1 MSENRQ
7 SPGQNELNAPSPSPL
22 PCANGCGFFGSPS
35 TMNMCSKCF
44 RENQRTT
51 PSPPTDLSTT
61 LPSSNSPNSDNLQV
75 PTAVPA
81 LVIPTQTED
90 QADPIRQMSIGS
102 STPGCSSEK
111 NQSSIVESKTENV
124 VQPPKKKIQKNK
136 RRCFKCNARILLTAV
151 ECHCGYKFC
160 NAHRLAEAHECDH
173 DYQSAGRQQLAEANP
188 PVIASK
194 LEKIQPS

>member
-1 MSENRQ
+1 MSDNRQ

-44 RENQRTT
+44 RENQRST
-51 PSPPTDLSTT
+51 PSQPQVSTSDLSTT
-61 LPSSNSPNSDNLQV
+61 LPSNSASCDTLQV
-75 PTAVPA
+75 PTPVPA
-81 LVIPTQTED
+81 LVIPTQTEE

-102 STPGCSSEK
+102 STPSCSDKS
-111 NQSSIVESKTENV
+111 QSSVVDSKSENV
-124 VQPPKKKIQKNK
+124 VQPPRKKIQKNK

-194 LEKIQPS
+194 LEKI